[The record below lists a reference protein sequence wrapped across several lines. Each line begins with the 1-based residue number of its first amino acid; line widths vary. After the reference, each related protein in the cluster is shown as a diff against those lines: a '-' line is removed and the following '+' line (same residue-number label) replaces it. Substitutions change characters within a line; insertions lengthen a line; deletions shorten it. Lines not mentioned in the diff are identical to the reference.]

1 MNNNMNDAPTKEE
14 LLAAG
19 AYKLVG
25 FRIFEFIDNNT
36 SVKISY
42 STALTELSI
51 SNTKSCTVC
60 WTKENATKQDV
71 QDAHKLLFGKELDF
85 TLKEKTYSWDE
96 VFGKMDNHQKNRID
110 SLLHNIRNSEIQ
122 NDPLEKKLTAL
133 VKLEY
138 IIKAIEADCNTIGG
152 IDSVFHPVYL
162 GGSFRNLCI
171 EACAYTNNVSP
182 VCSKSEEAIET
193 LIKHHPDLIKD
204 ALGVEC

>member
-1 MNNNMNDAPTKEE
+1 MNDAPTKEE

-19 AYKLVG
+19 
-25 FRIFEFIDNNT
+25 FTQEDD
-36 SVKISY
+36 SVRY
-42 STALTELSI
+42 YLDL
-51 SNTKSCTVC
+51 
-60 WTKENATKQDV
+60 KENFRLYFSFSSPFCIELMVREDLIFLLDERTSKQALFDFV
-71 QDAHKLLFGKELDF
+71 KLSNGKELDF
-85 TLKEKTYSWDE
+85 TPKEKTYSWDE